1 MATTWCKKSMS
12 FPKSQIIESHILAA
26 LLTYEPHTEYTPF
39 MGADG
44 RVYFKVYGS
53 FQDTIDRLYAGES
66 APLLEFMDNLKKLRD
81 IIFNMKFD
89 KKFGRVNAR
98 SCG

>member
-1 MATTWCKKSMS
+1 MAATWGDKNRS
-12 FPKSQIIESHILAA
+12 FPKTEIIESHILAA
-26 LLTYEPHTEYTPF
+26 LLTYDPRTEYTPF

-44 RVYFKVYGS
+44 RVYFRVYGS
-53 FQDTIDRLYAGES
+53 FQDAIDRLYANEP
-66 APLLEFMDNLKKLRD
+66 APLLGFMENLKRLRG

-89 KKFGRVNAR
+89 KKFGRDKAC